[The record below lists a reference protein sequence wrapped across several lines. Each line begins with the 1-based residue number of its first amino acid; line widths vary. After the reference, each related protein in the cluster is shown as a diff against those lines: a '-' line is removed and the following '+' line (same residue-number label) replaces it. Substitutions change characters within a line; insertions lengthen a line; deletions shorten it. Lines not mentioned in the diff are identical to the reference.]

1 MGLIYKSFTVKPLFI
16 LVFRDTLLHESG
28 KLATLPD
35 RHRPLAIGLL
45 PEPPKATSASSCAGA
60 TKPRRRRRRPLVHG
74 QQLLSVSDLSGSSTR
89 LALPR
94 LRSPCAATVRRKAHP
109 PLVDAR
115 LGSQSVGLTRHP
127 ASHVTR
133 PATCCLPQIIAAMRW
148 NAARKPGRGNRA
160 GFLRSAA

>member
-1 MGLIYKSFTVKPLFI
+1 MGTRRQFSREFKVEAVNLVKERGVTVSQAA
-16 LVFRDTLLHESG
+16 RDLNVHE
-28 KLATLPD
+28 
-35 RHRPLAIGLL
+35 
-45 PEPPKATSASSCAGA
+45 
-60 TKPRRRRRRPLVHG
+60 
-74 QQLLSVSDLSGSSTR
+74 
-89 LALPR
+89 
-94 LRSPCAATVRRKAHP
+94 TVRRKAHP